1 MCFWFCTILPTKD
14 QSSIFLFRFGTVVD
28 MVLGFRKRGQ
38 EPEVTMAQSVHSSED
53 AVSSSN
59 EKSGEVVDTT
69 VAVETLKDF
78 SKMHKLDPNLP
89 LEELDQVDDALRTGN
104 AEKELAIERALVE
117 DNSPYPEVCRRFS
130 LKKVLD

>member
-38 EPEVTMAQSVHSSED
+38 DPEVITARSVHSSED

-59 EKSGEVVDTT
+59 EKGGEVSDAT
-69 VAVETLKDF
+69 VAVDTLKNFKDI
-78 SKMHKLDPNLP
+78 HKLDPNLP
-89 LEELDQVDDALRTGN
+89 LEELDQVDAALRTGDV
-104 AEKELAIERALVE
+104 EKELAIEQALVE
-117 DNSPYPEVCRRFS
+117 DNSPYPEVCR
-130 LKKVLD
+130 LL